1 MALFWPI
8 KLSKNNFSGS
18 NTPEKIGGAERD
30 RTADPLLAKQAL
42 SQLSYSPIFGRLPF
56 KTRGQ
61 LQSPSGSQMVGLDR
75 IELSTSR
82 LSGVRSNHLSYRPSL
97 Y

>member
-1 MALFWPI
+1 MALLLAYSIVKEHIFQ
-8 KLSKNNFSGS
+8 G
-18 NTPEKIGGAERD
+18 TPSLKKFGGAERD

-61 LQSPSGSQMVGLDR
+61 LQSPF
-75 IELSTSR
+75 R
-82 LSGVRSNHLSYRPSL
+82 LSDGGPR
-97 Y
+97 